1 VDRAFSFLR
10 PSDFRGLFSFNLHP
24 ECSAKKKVYKET
36 VMEKPFVTEL
46 IILSLPWQRALGAM
60 FRGALKDRALVFD
73 YPYTAARH
81 FHTFFCAPLRILA
94 LDTQYKIIHDEV
106 IAPWRFVRLPVCRV
120 VIEADPEVRM
130 SVSSIQELLK
140 RVLVDQP
147 HQQTASGAWAENISL
162 HGLLFALLS
171 QAVADIRRVKDVHEH
186 FENDVDP
193 ELLKTKF
200 DLWERGQILDAAG
213 CILDFADTVSIPP
226 TAVKLARKLLH
237 IEGGYAE
244 ELLVASVGGIP
255 WKHEFD
261 NYCLRCGKSGSWR
274 PVLSPSPDTPHEMT
288 WRYQRPE
295 NAVPLCFK
303 CVDGLK
309 WNHRHDL
316 KLDLCWGLWA
326 ARFEALWKWHM
337 AVEDHSL
344 SDWNKAEYP
353 LWPSQY
359 GGHTWALGS
368 GAWEHADPYP
378 PDGIVR
384 NRIHQ
389 TALARGLGPR
399 WRRRR
404 GYFEDTPIAD
414 LVSLDAIDETGF
426 QEDRAWFLESR
437 ICSL

>member
-1 VDRAFSFLR
+1 M
-10 PSDFRGLFSFNLHP
+10 
-24 ECSAKKKVYKET
+24 
-36 VMEKPFVTEL
+36 MEKPEVTEL
-46 IILSLPWQRALGAM
+46 IVLSSPWQRALGAM
-60 FRGALKDRALVFD
+60 FRGDLKGRALVFD
-73 YPYTAARH
+73 YPHPAVRH
-81 FHTFFCAPLRILA
+81 FHTFFCTPLRILA
-94 LDTQYKIIHDEV
+94 LDDQYKVIHDEV
-106 IAPWRFVRLPVCRV
+106 VAPWRFIRIPVCRV
-120 VIEADPEVRM
+120 VIEADPQASM
-130 SVSSIQELLK
+130 SLSSIQELL
-140 RVLVDQP
+140 RRILVDQP
-147 HQQTASGAWAENISL
+147 QQHAASGVWAENISL

-171 QAVADIRRVKDVHEH
+171 QAVADIRRVKDVHKQ
-186 FENDVDP
+186 FEDDVNP

-213 CILDFADTVSIPP
+213 CILDFADTISIPP
-226 TAVKLARKLLH
+226 TAVKLARKLLYV
-237 IEGGYAE
+237 EGGYAE
-244 ELLVASVGGIP
+244 ELLLASVGGIP

-261 NYCLRCGKSGSWR
+261 NRCLRCGKPGSWR
-274 PVLSPSPDTPHEMT
+274 PVLSPSPVTPHEMT

-309 WNHRHDL
+309 WNQRNDL
-316 KLDLCWGLWA
+316 RLDLCWGLWA
-326 ARFEALWKWHM
+326 ARFEALWKWHK

-344 SDWNKAEYP
+344 SAWDKAEYP
-353 LWPSQY
+353 LWPGQY

-414 LVSLDAIDETGF
+414 LVSLDAIDETGH
-426 QEDRAWFLESR
+426 QEDKAWFLESKF
-437 ICSL
+437 CSF